1 MPKTILIGVG
11 GAVGGG
17 ALLAIL
23 FLFVLGGESSSAIED
38 EELAAEA
45 EAEAEVEVEPT
56 PVNVSGKLGPHIILA
71 DRVFTL
77 QSDPT
82 APRYVKLAII
92 IEFETFDEEWAHVLN
107 GCVFA
112 FQEGEELSP
121 CKAEEIH
128 LLEQFEEEIGT
139 GRSLIDDAITSIV
152 STKSVTDIA
161 TIEGKDALRQEIKDA
176 VDQIVY
182 EPRVT
187 RVLFTNFITQ

>member
-1 MPKTILIGVG
+1 MPKSVLIGVG
-11 GAVGGG
+11 GTVAGVVLFAV
-17 ALLAIL
+17 LC
-23 FLFVLGGESSSAIED
+23 LFVLGGGSSSAVED

-45 EAEAEVEVEPT
+45 EAEVELT
-56 PVNVSGKLGPHIILA
+56 PVHVSGKLGPHIVLE

-77 QSDPT
+77 QSDP
-82 APRYVKLAII
+82 ALPRYVKLAII

-139 GRSLIDDAITSIV
+139 GRSLIDDAVISII
-152 STKSVTDIA
+152 SSKSVADIS
-161 TIEGKDALRQEIKDA
+161 TTEGKDALRQEIMDA

-187 RVLFTNFITQ
+187 RVLFTSFITQ